1 MVNNNMR
8 TLSVFSTW
16 HKGGYKKYGDHFIQG
31 FLQNWP
37 TEVRLTIYAEDHEP
51 NTYNADNIE
60 VLDQRST
67 LPDLKAWQER
77 HKDNPHAHGWN
88 KDKTKKSF
96 LWDASRFANK
106 TFALWHF
113 AKHTEADVMIW
124 CDGDVRTHTPMPM
137 EFLQEI
143 APNEDQLTTHLGRK
157 TWPECGWMMFN
168 RHHPQFAEF
177 MEQWRWIYES
187 DDIFNHEESHDSFI
201 FGELVQDFA
210 DAGHRDLGGPGQ
222 SGHVFINS
230 VLGKY
235 MDHLKGFRKEVGKS
249 LVGDVYG
256 NRSQHFD
263 TNPWWQDLKHVTKSQ
278 IRQEKLKNP
287 HEYDAEQ
294 QVKSKGI
301 K

>member
-1 MVNNNMR
+1 MR
-8 TLSVFSTW
+8 ILSVFSTW
-16 HKGGYKKYGDHFIQG
+16 HPTGYKKYGDHFIQG

-37 TEVRLTIYAEDHEP
+37 TEVQLSIYAEDHEP

-67 LPDLKAWQER
+67 LPDLKAWQEK

-88 KDKTKKSF
+88 KDQSKKSF

-113 AKHTEADVMIW
+113 AEHTDADIMIW

-143 APNEDQLTTHLGRK
+143 APNDQQLTTHLGRK

-168 RHHPQFAEF
+168 RHHPDFEKF
-177 MEQWRWIYES
+177 MTRWRWIYES
-187 DDIFNHEESHDSFI
+187 DDIFDHAESHDSFI
-201 FGELVQDFA
+201 FGELIQEFKNS
-210 DAGHRDLGGPGQ
+210 GHNDLGGSNMG
-222 SGHVFINS
+222 GHVFINS
-230 VLGKY
+230 VLGRY

-249 LVGDVYG
+249 LIGDVYG
-256 NRSQHFD
+256 ARAQHFD
-263 TNPWWQDLKHVTKSQ
+263 TNNWWEDLQHVTKRDIQ
-278 IRQEKLKNP
+278 KQKEKNP
-287 HEYDAEQ
+287 HEYDATQE
-294 QVKSKGI
+294 VKSTGI
-301 K
+301 KKWKDK